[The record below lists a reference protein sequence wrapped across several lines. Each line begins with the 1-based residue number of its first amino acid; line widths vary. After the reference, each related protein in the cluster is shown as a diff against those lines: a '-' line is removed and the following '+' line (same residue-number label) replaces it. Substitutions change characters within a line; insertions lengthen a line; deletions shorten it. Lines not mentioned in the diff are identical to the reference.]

1 MGEAVQL
8 NKLRYSIAAIVWR
21 ANRARVLICF
31 FMASPSAVNSPCLTA
46 FLLPRGAPPPAP
58 CIRQTLDPRTAGAL
72 AKSVLERLQQGYG
85 NVSWRTP
92 LPHLGDDFTLPLHVC
107 LTLSDVA
114 LNHL

>member
-1 MGEAVQL
+1 M
-8 NKLRYSIAAIVWR
+8 
-21 ANRARVLICF
+21 
-31 FMASPSAVNSPCLTA
+31 CLV
-46 FLLPRGAPPPAP
+46 
-58 CIRQTLDPRTAGAL
+58 L

-114 LNHL
+114 LNHLQLCFALRH

>member
-1 MGEAVQL
+1 M
-8 NKLRYSIAAIVWR
+8 
-21 ANRARVLICF
+21 
-31 FMASPSAVNSPCLTA
+31 CLV
-46 FLLPRGAPPPAP
+46 
-58 CIRQTLDPRTAGAL
+58 L
-72 AKSVLERLQQGYG
+72 AKSVLEGLQQRYG